1 MLLQTGVSITASV
14 LCCTAYYLAKAP
26 TQLSLRFA
34 LSVTLLFAATL
45 TVCRTFLLEKK
56 HQVEI
61 LLHKHCTCSCSAQH
75 PPCVTHAHHPIY
87 MIKQPVLGLSCLHS
101 CCQHA
106 KLTLCQH
113 TLTEADGFSLLL
125 MVSYIVNFA
134 GSFAGRAGTQRP

>member
-34 LSVTLLFAATL
+34 LSVALLFAATL

-61 LLHKHCTCSCSAQH
+61 LLHKHCTCSSSAQH
-75 PPCVTHAHHPIY
+75 PPCVTHAHHMMHPIY
-87 MIKQPVLGLSCLHS
+87 MVKAASFGAVMFTQ
-101 CCQHA
+101 
-106 KLTLCQH
+106 
-113 TLTEADGFSLLL
+113 LLPICTNDS
-125 MVSYIVNFA
+125 VA
-134 GSFAGRAGTQRP
+134 AHPD